1 MYLREKVLKGTSYKK
16 GDEKMSSTARK
27 ETRSGNIDY
36 ERLVETPEFKAL
48 VKRKNAFM
56 TPYVFIF
63 FAAYFL
69 LPILTGYTSILET
82 KAVGWIT
89 WTWIYSFAMFI
100 MTWTFATIYLK
111 KSSSFDSEAEEIIAK
126 NILK

>member
-1 MYLREKVLKGTSYKK
+1 
-16 GDEKMSSTARK
+16 MSSTARK
-27 ETRSGNIDY
+27 ETRSNNVDY

-56 TPYVFIF
+56 TPYVVMFL
-63 FAAYFL
+63 AAYFL
-69 LPILTGYTSILET
+69 LPILTGYTHLLET
-82 KAVGWIT
+82 KAIGWIT

-111 KSSSFDSEAEEIIAK
+111 NSSSFDKEAEAIIAK
-126 NILK
+126 NILN